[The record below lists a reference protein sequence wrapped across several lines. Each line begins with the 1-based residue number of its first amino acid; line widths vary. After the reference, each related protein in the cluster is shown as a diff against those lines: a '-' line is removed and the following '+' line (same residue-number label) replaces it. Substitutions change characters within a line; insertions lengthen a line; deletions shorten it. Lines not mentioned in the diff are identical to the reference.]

1 MNILEC
7 PVCNNKCNQGERYCG
22 ECGSV
27 ERHRALVN
35 LYKKNIIGDLT
46 SKNVLI
52 VSEGKRDNGKYY
64 ETSYYFSKISV
75 LTTLDIMD
83 HTTYFKDTQRF
94 DIYNRLENLK
104 SINDNSFDCIICN
117 HVLTAV
123 EYDLT
128 ALTEI
133 SRVLK
138 KNGIFVMNDGISHP
152 ITESYIAKI
161 GQFTRRHYCKN
172 DIMKILLNYF
182 GDVSLNNAY
191 DNIFKDNCAFLI
203 CKDNNKNIK
212 MGVSVPLPDE
222 GWWKHIVVVFS
233 LSRCGSSSL
242 EIALQ
247 NIGYQTVYVDK
258 GRAIRDSKIEEY
270 EQILLN
276 IKQKKS
282 IFENINKK
290 FNAFI
295 LGSILSTDITKIIQ
309 DYPGI
314 KIISTERDNDSWV
327 ISMKNH
333 QLVADRPNPKRKDLI
348 DSKNKFIKSIKTQ
361 IEQNK
366 FSDNFLLFN
375 TCNGDGYDK
384 LCNFLHK
391 DIPKSNYPHISTNNK
406 LKLTQEQIDF

>member
-1 MNILEC
+1 MNTLNC
-7 PVCNNKCNQGERYCG
+7 PICNHLCNLGEKYCN

-46 SKNVLI
+46 NKNVLI

-64 ETSYYFSKISV
+64 ETSYYFSKISK

-83 HTTYFKDTQRF
+83 HTTYFNDTQRY
-94 DIYNRLENLK
+94 DIYNHLENIK
-104 SINDNSFDCIICN
+104 SIHDNSFDCIICN

-133 SRVLK
+133 SRILK
-138 KNGIFVMNDGISHP
+138 KDGIFVINDGISHSK
-152 ITESYIAKI
+152 TESFIAKI
-161 GQFTRRHYCKN
+161 GQYTRRHYVKN
-172 DIMKILLNYF
+172 DIMDILSNYF
-182 GDVSLNNAY
+182 NVSLHIEN
-191 DNIFKDNCAFLI
+191 DSIFKANCEYLV
-203 CKDNNKNIK
+203 CKDNKKTIK
-212 MGVSVPLPDE
+212 KGLSIPLPDE

-247 NIGYQTVYVDK
+247 NIGYKTLNVDS
-258 GRAIRDSKIEEY
+258 GRAKRNNTTKEY
-270 EQILLN
+270 EQILFN
-276 IKQKKS
+276 IKESKP
-282 IFENINKK
+282 IFENVDKK
-290 FNAFI
+290 YNAFI
-295 LGSILSTDITKIIQ
+295 LGMHEKDNITKIIK
-309 DYPGI
+309 DYPGV
-314 KIISTERDNDSWV
+314 KIIYTNRENNSWV

-333 QLVADRPNPKRKDLI
+333 QLVADRPNPKREDLI
-348 DSKNKFIKSIKTQ
+348 NFKNNIINSITTQ

-366 FSDNFLLFN
+366 FTDNSLLFN
-375 TCNGDGYDK
+375 VSNGDDYKK

-391 DIPKSNYPHISTNNK
+391 DIPGSTYPHISTNEK
-406 LKLTQEQIDF
+406 LNLTKEQIDF